1 MFESVKF
8 PLCPAAA
15 VGPGSAFKLVE
26 TLAALGRAREALT
39 VLRAQRSEGGAPREP
54 DQALRKARVG
64 LQIRLSCN
72 LLTDA
77 FMEVGLP
84 PGSKVHRFL
93 HLPDSTRWRV

>member
-1 MFESVKF
+1 MFKRVIIS
-8 PLCPAAA
+8 LCPAAA

-39 VLRAQRSEGGAPREP
+39 VLRAQWSEGGAPREP
-54 DQALRKARVG
+54 DQALHRVRVG

-77 FMEVGLP
+77 FMEVSFP
-84 PGSKVHRFL
+84 PGL
-93 HLPDSTRWRV
+93 